1 MEDMEHTSGDS
12 NFDNSITLEW
22 NEDKGANLEK
32 RVLIG
37 KLMTAKI
44 LNRNTVRNMI
54 QKGWNVTKGFTIT
67 EINQNV
73 FLFSFDREEDCAR
86 LIVRDTHG

>member
-1 MEDMEHTSGDS
+1 MKYMKQRSGDS

-22 NEDKGANLEK
+22 NEDTGVNLGK

-37 KLMTAKI
+37 NLMTKKI

-54 QKGWNVTKGFTIT
+54 QKGWNVTKGLTIKK
-67 EINQNV
+67 
-73 FLFSFDREEDCAR
+73 
-86 LIVRDTHG
+86 